1 MYNQQ
6 QGNSS
11 MTTRGQMDSSLNRVN
26 KIFAMLR
33 ITYPTFLKN
42 ENETETKRLWFSHLE
57 SFSEDKIDAALKIMP
72 DEFPKFA
79 PTVGEFKKL
88 CRGQASAGQKPPQGL
103 PICPKCR
110 SYTITQ
116 RHHDVCETG
125 SVQPEVFPRVE
136 PGEARKALAELL
148 GW

>member
-1 MYNQQ
+1 
-6 QGNSS
+6 
-11 MTTRGQMDSSLNRVN
+11 
-26 KIFAMLR
+26 MLR

-79 PTVGEFKKL
+79 PTIGEFKKL
-88 CRGQASAGQKPPQGL
+88 CRGQASAEKPPQGL
-103 PICPKCR
+103 PICTKCR

-116 RHHDVCETG
+116 RHFEMCVEK
-125 SVQPEVFPRVE
+125 SIEPERYH
-136 PGEARKALAELL
+136 RKDPDEIRAQLKEFFN
-148 GW
+148 GR